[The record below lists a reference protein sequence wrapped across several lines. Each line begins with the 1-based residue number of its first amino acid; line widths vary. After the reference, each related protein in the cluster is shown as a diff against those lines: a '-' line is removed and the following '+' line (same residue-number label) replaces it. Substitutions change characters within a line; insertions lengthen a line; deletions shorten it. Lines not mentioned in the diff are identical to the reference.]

1 MSIDQKVQEDKNEII
16 SIISDVYKEVNGFR
30 PRCYNFQDWTLNEL
44 DEFFK
49 DLVKQSEELRKE
61 EEEFGKVRLQEFKNT
76 LNNLKSNHNLT
87 ENEALRWML
96 DGFIDGSGGF
106 DYLTIE
112 GFTMYHD
119 ISYTNYGKEIEKK
132 LLKIV
137 NRNLKKYIV

>member
-16 SIISDVYKEVNGFR
+16 SIISDVYKDVNGFR
-30 PRCYNFQDWTLNEL
+30 PRTYNFQDWTLNEL

-61 EEEFGKVRLQEFKNT
+61 EKEFEKSRLQEFKDT

-96 DGFIDGSGGF
+96 DGFIDGSGEF

-119 ISYTNYGKEIEKK
+119 ISYTNYGREIEKK

-137 NRNLKKYIV
+137 TRNPKKYNI